1 MCRTKPWLMSSRP
14 PGRQR
19 QPGAAVVAAAS
30 IPVPAAGVGTGG
42 AAPLRAPGAAARRQG
57 TPQRAG
63 AVAHCHSAAAAHA
76 HSNADRF
83 APRAAH
89 AQIAR
94 TAAMSSRGRRDRDPR
109 EPREPRGAS
118 AARASSRSRRDAD
131 GERPRGRRDAERE
144 RARREAAEALPV
156 DLARVKREPGTGTG
170 TGGGVWG
177 GSGTAAPVRVKRER
191 EPDGD
196 SDPEPEPA
204 VRYGRFDP
212 EDQRSRHCPYLDTI
226 NKSVLDFDFEKLC
239 SISLS
244 HINVYACLVCGKY
257 FQGRGLKSHAYIHSV
272 QLSHHVF
279 LNLHTLKFYCLPDN
293 YEIIDSSLEDITYV
307 LKPTF
312 TAQHIAHLDKQAK
325 LSRAYDGTTYLP
337 GIVGLNN
344 IKANDYANAV
354 LQALSNVPP
363 LRNYFLEEENYRH
376 IQRPPGDIMFLLVQR
391 FGELMRKLWN
401 PRNFKA
407 HVSPH
412 EMLQAVVLC
421 SKKNFQIT
429 KQGDGV
435 EFLSW
440 FLNAL
445 HAALGGTKR
454 KKKTIVT
461 DVFQGSM
468 RIFTKKLPH
477 PDLPAE
483 EKAQLLQNSEY
494 QERMVES
501 TFLYLTLDLP
511 TAPLYKDEKEQ
522 LIIPQVPLFSI
533 LAKFNGST
541 EKEYKTYKENF
552 LKRFQLTRLP
562 PYLIFCI
569 KRFTKNNFFVEKNP
583 TIVNFPITNVD
594 LREYLSE
601 EVQAT
606 HSHTTYDLIAN
617 IVHDGKPSEGSYRI
631 HVLHHGT
638 GKWYELQDLQVTD
651 ILPQMITLSEA
662 YIQIWKRREEDETNQ
677 QGA

>member
-1 MCRTKPWLMSSRP
+1 MS
-14 PGRQR
+14 GRSKR
-19 QPGAAVVAAAS
+19 
-30 IPVPAAGVGTGG
+30 
-42 AAPLRAPGAAARRQG
+42 
-57 TPQRAG
+57 
-63 AVAHCHSAAAAHA
+63 
-76 HSNADRF
+76 
-83 APRAAH
+83 
-89 AQIAR
+89 
-94 TAAMSSRGRRDRDPR
+94 SRGSTRGKR
-109 EPREPRGAS
+109 ESESQGS
-118 AARASSRSRRDAD
+118 L
-131 GERPRGRRDAERE
+131 G
-144 RARREAAEALPV
+144 
-156 DLARVKREPGTGTG
+156 RVKRERDREREAEAPSSR
-170 TGGGVWG
+170 
-177 GSGTAAPVRVKRER
+177 GSPVRVKREVEPVSAREAPAPIVPAVRVKRER
-191 EPDGD
+191 EADED
-196 SDPEPEPA
+196 SEPERE
-204 VRYGRFDP
+204 VRAKNGRVDS
-212 EDQRSRHCPYLDTI
+212 EDRRSRHCPYLDTI
-226 NKSVLDFDFEKLC
+226 N
-239 SISLS
+239 
-244 HINVYACLVCGKY
+244 
-257 FQGRGLKSHAYIHSV
+257 RGLKSHAYIHSV
-272 QLSHHVF
+272 QFSHHVF

-312 TAQHIAHLDKQAK
+312 TKQQIANLDKQAK

-363 LRNYFLEEENYRH
+363 LRNYFLEEDNYKNIKRT
-376 IQRPPGDIMFLLVQR
+376 PGDIMFLLVQR

-421 SKKNFQIT
+421 SKKTFQIT

-435 EFLSW
+435 DFLSW

-445 HAALGGTKR
+445 HSALGGTKK

-483 EKAQLLQNSEY
+483 EKEQLLHNDEY
-494 QERMVES
+494 QETMVES
-501 TFLYLTLDLP
+501 TFMYLTLDLP

-522 LIIPQVPLFSI
+522 LIIPQVPLFNI
-533 LAKFNGST
+533 LAKFNGIT

-552 LKRFQLTRLP
+552 LKRFQLTKLP

-583 TIVNFPITNVD
+583 TIVNFPITG
-594 LREYLSE
+594 R
-601 EVQAT
+601 
-606 HSHTTYDLIAN
+606 AN
-617 IVHDGKPSEGSYRI
+617 GMNYKTCR
-631 HVLHHGT
+631 
-638 GKWYELQDLQVTD
+638 
-651 ILPQMITLSEA
+651 
-662 YIQIWKRREEDETNQ
+662 
-677 QGA
+677 